1 MDNRVIDIE
10 VLQDQQSLNVLSAAL
25 GSEGRLLVCHRCLDV
40 TEVIAGILIMH
51 ESEEAWVVCGPC
63 LRQLPLQGCLAS

>member
-10 VLQDQQSLNVLSAAL
+10 VLQDQQSLNVLSA

-40 TEVIAGILIMH
+40 TEVIAGTLIMH
-51 ESEEAWVVCGPC
+51 ESQEAWVVCGPC